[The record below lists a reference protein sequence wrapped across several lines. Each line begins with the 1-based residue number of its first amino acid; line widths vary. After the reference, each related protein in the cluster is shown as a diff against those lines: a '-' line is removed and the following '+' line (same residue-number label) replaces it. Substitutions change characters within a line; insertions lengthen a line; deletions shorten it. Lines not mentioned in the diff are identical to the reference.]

1 MLRIFKIIMVF
12 AAVALSGGCSFS
24 DDLDMGNASADV
36 DVFVE
41 FGEVRIA
48 RGERC
53 IVRDD
58 GIMLHV
64 KENIMETDMLRHGG
78 RILSNYVILGD
89 CRDGLLVDAP
99 KSGYDIRLNNAIA
112 IPCKPVLNRADTE
125 KTGSLKYDPV
135 SVKNVHIGAH
145 HIDLQVDYYCSDK
158 VVHTFELLSE
168 EAADGSSLVLYL
180 AHDAGSDSSA
190 GNAASLARGVRMSF
204 DVAAIQTASRQKVT
218 LVWTSIDGLQNF
230 ATGYLGAAV
239 D

>member
-1 MLRIFKIIMVF
+1 MVL
-12 AAVALSGGCSFS
+12 AAVALSGGCTLDTDS
-24 DDLDMGNASADV
+24 DMGNASA

-58 GIMLHV
+58 GIMLHIE
-64 KENIMETDMLRHGG
+64 ENIMENDMLRHGG
-78 RILSNYVILGD
+78 RILANYVIIGD
-89 CRDGLLVDAP
+89 CRDGLLADAR
-99 KSGYDIRLNNAIA
+99 KGGYDIRLNNAIA
-112 IPCKPVLNRADTE
+112 IPCKPVRNRADAE
-125 KTGSLKYDPV
+125 KTGPLKYDPV

-168 EAADGSSLVLYL
+168 EAAGDGSLVLYL

-190 GNAASLARGVRMSF
+190 GNAASLARGVRLSF
-204 DVAAIQTASRQKVT
+204 DVAAIQTADRQKLK
-218 LVWTSIDGLQNF
+218 LVWTNIDGLQNF
-230 ATGYLGAAV
+230 ATGELGAAV